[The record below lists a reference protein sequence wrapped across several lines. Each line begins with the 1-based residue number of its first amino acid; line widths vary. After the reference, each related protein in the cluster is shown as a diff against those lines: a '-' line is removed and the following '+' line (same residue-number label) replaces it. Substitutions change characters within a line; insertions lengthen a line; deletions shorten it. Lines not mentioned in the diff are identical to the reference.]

1 MSTAICADRPWLSSY
16 PPGVPAEIDPSGVPN
31 LAALVEEAM
40 QRYARRVAFHCT
52 FMDMSYR
59 ELDRLSAAFAAHLYR
74 HGFRRGD
81 RFALMM
87 PNLLQY
93 PIALMGCLRLGLTV
107 VNCNP
112 LYTARELAHQL
123 KDSGAQGICIFE
135 NAAHVLEEVIGETDV
150 RHVIVTGIGDRLSW
164 WRGPGFNFLVR
175 HVAKLVP
182 EFRFEAAIRFNA
194 ALADGAGGGF
204 ERPELTHE
212 DIAFLQYTGGTTGV
226 SKGAILTHGNIIAN
240 VLQCRAWLEGNTQAS
255 AVSVEQECVIAALP
269 LYHIFALTA
278 CTFVYLTQGAKIVL
292 VTNPRDIPAFV
303 RTLSRH
309 RFTVLP
315 GVNTLFVAL
324 MNHEDFASLD
334 FSALRYGLG
343 GGMPVARATAE
354 QWQRITGKPLI
365 EAYGLTETSPGATIN
380 PLDVGGW
387 NGSIGLPIPG
397 TEIRLRREDGRWVP
411 FDDHTSVGEICI
423 RGPQVMKGYWRRP
436 EETAKV
442 LDPEGWLAT
451 GDMGRMD
458 ERGFFYIVDRKKDMI
473 LVSGFNV
480 YPNEI
485 EQVVMT
491 HPGVLECAAIGV
503 PDEKS
508 GEAVKVFIV
517 RKDPSL
523 TAQQVFAHC
532 REQLTGYKVPK
543 HIEFRNE
550 LPKSNVGKILRR
562 ELREE
567 ELRRLSLAK
576 AA

>member
-1 MSTAICADRPWLSSY
+1 MDARPWLASY
-16 PPGVPAEIDPSGVPN
+16 PEGVPVDVDASHVPN
-31 LAALVEEAM
+31 LADLVEGAM
-40 QRYARRVAFHCT
+40 RQFGQRIAFHCT
-52 FMDMSYR
+52 FKDMSYA
-59 ELDRLSAAFAAHLYR
+59 ELDRLSAAFAAHLYK

-87 PNLLQY
+87 PNMLQY
-93 PIALMGCLRLGLTV
+93 PIALLGCLRLGVTV

-112 LYTARELAHQL
+112 LYTARELEHQL
-123 KDSGAQGICIFE
+123 KDSGARGICVFE
-135 NAAHVLEEVIGETDV
+135 NAASVLAEVIEQTDV
-150 RHVIVTGIGDRLSW
+150 RHVVVTGIGDRLSW

-175 HVAKLVP
+175 HVVKLVP
-182 EFRFEAAIRFNA
+182 EFAFKAAIRFNA
-194 ALADGAGGGF
+194 ALADGAGGRF
-204 ERPELTHE
+204 EREALGHD

-240 VLQCRAWLEGNTQAS
+240 VLQCRAWLTANERES
-255 AVSVEQECVIAALP
+255 DVKVDQECVIAALP

-278 CTFVYLTQGAKIVL
+278 CTFVYFTLGAQIVL

-334 FSALRYGLG
+334 FSTLRYGLG
-343 GGMPVARATAE
+343 GGTAVQKATADD
-354 QWQRITGKPLI
+354 WQRITGKPLL

-380 PLDVGGW
+380 PIGAGGW

-397 TEIRLRREDGRWVP
+397 TEIRLRRDDGQWVP
-411 FDDHTSVGEICI
+411 FDDHETTGEICI
-423 RGPQVMKGYWRRP
+423 RGPQVMRGYWGRP

-442 LDPEGWLAT
+442 LDAEGWLAT
-451 GDMGRMD
+451 GDVGRMD
-458 ERGFFYIVDRKKDMI
+458 ARGYFYIVDRKKDMI

-491 HPGVLECAAIGV
+491 HPGVLECAVIGV

-517 RKDPSL
+517 RKDPAL
-523 TAQQVFAHC
+523 TAAQVMAHC
-532 REQLTGYKVPK
+532 RKQLTGYKLPR

-550 LPKSNVGKILRR
+550 LPKTNVGKILRR
-562 ELREE
+562 ELRDEE
-567 ELRRLSLAK
+567 MKRLALAR